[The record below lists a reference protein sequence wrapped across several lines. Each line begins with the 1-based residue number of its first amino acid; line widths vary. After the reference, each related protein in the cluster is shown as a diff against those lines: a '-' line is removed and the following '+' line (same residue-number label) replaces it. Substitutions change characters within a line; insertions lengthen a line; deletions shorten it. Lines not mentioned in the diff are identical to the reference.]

1 MRINNNDLHS
11 RVKRLEELMSSTTNE
26 VKKLE
31 LSRDIRLLKLMLNY
45 TEGTNYEI
53 NNINLLFPRLMNESN
68 RILVNFFSKNSVEIY
83 KSLYGYSSGV
93 KLPWRITLD
102 RCITDIEYDKL
113 LMDFFKK
120 YDSRLLDIY
129 ESLKSSK
136 RIETNPKKYNLSSGS
151 LGLNVHL
158 ITSDESF
165 VFSRFNNKISTSSI
179 VPHEIGHSF
188 LYQGSNNIYDFMIR
202 NGSLFSEAYS
212 IFLEMIFFDYLK
224 DTRYSKSAFKAE
236 YSKLDSFLAI
246 TEYLHSIILLFEN
259 MTLRDGKLYL
269 FSSMV
274 ADTYAAKLVLSNLLA
289 MYFVDLYRNDKKQF
303 DREINKFFEM
313 YGCSN
318 DEEKL
323 KYFGLDT
330 MVGGT
335 NNVFNSYIKLY
346 KK

>member
-1 MRINNNDLHS
+1 
-11 RVKRLEELMSSTTNE
+11 
-26 VKKLE
+26 
-31 LSRDIRLLKLMLNY
+31 
-45 TEGTNYEI
+45 
-53 NNINLLFPRLMNESN
+53 
-68 RILVNFFSKNSVEIY
+68 
-83 KSLYGYSSGV
+83 
-93 KLPWRITLD
+93 
-102 RCITDIEYDKL
+102 
-113 LMDFFKK
+113 
-120 YDSRLLDIY
+120 
-129 ESLKSSK
+129 
-136 RIETNPKKYNLSSGS
+136 
-151 LGLNVHL
+151 
-158 ITSDESF
+158 
-165 VFSRFNNKISTSSI
+165 
-179 VPHEIGHSF
+179 
-188 LYQGSNNIYDFMIR
+188 MIR

-259 MTLRDGKLYL
+259 MTLKDGKLYL

-274 ADTYAAKLVLSNLLA
+274 ADTYAAKLVLSNVLA
-289 MYFVDLYRNDKKQF
+289 MYFVNLYRNDKKQF

>member
-11 RVKRLEELMSSTTNE
+11 RVKRLEKLMSSTTNE

-31 LSRDIRLLKLMLNY
+31 LCRDIRLLKLMLNY

-53 NNINLLFPRLMNESN
+53 NNINLLFPRLISESN
-68 RILVNFFSKNSVEIY
+68 RGLMHFFSNNAVDIY

-93 KLPWRITLD
+93 KLPWKITLD
-102 RCITDIEYDKL
+102 RRITDEEYDRL
-113 LMDFFKK
+113 LIEFFKR
-120 YDSRLLDIY
+120 YDPRLLDIY
-129 ESLKSSK
+129 ESLKSGK

-165 VFSRFNNKISTSSI
+165 IFSRFNNKIGTSSI
-179 VPHEIGHSF
+179 IPHELGHSF
-188 LYQGSNNIYDFMIR
+188 LYQGSCDIHTFMIR

-269 FSSMV
+269 FGSMV
-274 ADTYAAKLVLSNLLA
+274 ADTYAAKLVLSNVLA
-289 MYFVDLYRNDKKQF
+289 MYLVDLYRNNRKQF

-313 YGCSN
+313 YGCSS
-318 DEEKL
+318 DEDKL
-323 KYFGLDT
+323 KTFKLDD
-330 MVGGT
+330 MVSGT
-335 NNVFNSYIKLY
+335 NNVLNSYMRLY